1 MQQKQ
6 RSRKWACLVVVYD
19 KRWGSIWVRGWWVVS
34 GEWLCRTPSQ
44 GRALLMASYFAT
56 EINPHCADA
65 SVPNANNG
73 NDWETFSL
81 NIQYADGN
89 ERLS

>member
-1 MQQKQ
+1 MTNDE
-6 RSRKWACLVVVYD
+6 AAFGCAA
-19 KRWGSIWVRGWWVVS
+19 GGWWVVS